1 MTKGQKALDAL
12 IHWSSGSEP
21 DSYPY
26 FKDVFCQVLGYPKDR
41 IKLNDRGLHGIP
53 DMTFFS
59 QDAVPWVVCEVK
71 PEPGRFRSKKEC
83 DEIWDK
89 QLKRYVSAD
98 TVYALLLDPTTIVVV
113 SPDGRQRSPIEL
125 DKVREKDLL
134 DPNGPTTIASLAY
147 AVSAGS
153 AALADFVAGTSPMGY
168 IDVTTDEGREAFY
181 LALRLSA
188 GDFRN
193 YATARVKRFYDAYDE
208 YKTKWDALGGA
219 SMGKTPRLAEQQ
231 RLLKTQ
237 YKESIRLREDVLPFF
252 LAQIGREVPTNETE
266 QLAFVQ
272 KVYSTEAA
280 NLVLARIL
288 FVRFLEDYNLTTRK
302 VSNGGVKKFRDFNRY
317 VQDQYQYL
325 LVSAFQDSKA
335 VYSRMFEESVY
346 DWAQEGDGELSK
358 ILLRVFYRL
367 NAFDFTKVTGD
378 ILGNLYERF
387 LDPATRK
394 DMGEFYTPVFVVD
407 YILEAVGFTK
417 KPGPLLDPA
426 CGSGTFLFR
435 AIEFAI
441 NNFRHKGIPLNDA
454 IQEAVKLVH
463 GLDINTFA
471 AFISQLQVIWYLLP
485 HLTQAGITK
494 LPEFQIY
501 GGIDSLETGSQVSL
515 DEHLMTPRE
524 DEAAAIREARYQYVV
539 GNPPYVRAERLKTK
553 TRWSEYYKE
562 VATGKK
568 DISFYFLYRSL
579 EGGKGPVADINPW
592 LEEEGTMGFI
602 VAFGIADSRAALALR
617 KVILRNH
624 LRELVDLESLSNEV
638 FTSQIAS
645 SRSTV
650 APIIVVAS
658 KKARKDDYH
667 VQVTSPNRATC
678 LHGQKVDLT
687 KAVGSSVSKS
697 TFTDEA
703 VNPFQMFVTKIQSDD
718 VDLIRRLL
726 SNHRLEEFA
735 ERIGSSRRAIQVG
748 VQTGR
753 GKGKIF
759 TGPGEGR
766 FPMAKGSHVHAFVL
780 NSDQISEYVELAK
793 VENDSLW
800 GHPSLMGRPA
810 FALSELGFAPQACQF
825 NMKDVVAQKSC
836 IVFVPSE
843 GCEDFPWDVYLNS
856 RVPRYLFGLVLRS
869 ALFEGTE
876 DLWRAH
882 VNSEAIKLFPVPE
895 AILDEKDTLKSK
907 ARELRGLAKKI
918 LTRWQKIDDQIE
930 QSPKT
935 SLALIPKLR
944 YVNVHDYDIFKTVP
958 VEYQEESGVARLQP
972 VWRNQPTLD
981 YIEGNSKALRV
992 IKYMMDHPDFNLTP
1006 TPSAEIPKD
1015 YEDIATKI
1023 LDADVSRNPDV
1034 KQFNDTLEDAEM
1046 VIAKAFSLT
1055 KKEAAYIKSRLDGQ
1069 PFSAMQPRWPWVPAA
1084 IRETRIYEEDRFA

>member
-1 MTKGQKALDAL
+1 MTKAQKALEAL
-12 IHWSSGSEP
+12 VQWSRGSEP
-21 DSYPY
+21 DSYSY
-26 FKDVFCQVLGYPKDR
+26 FKDVFCQVLGYPKER
-41 IKLNDRGLHGIP
+41 IKINDRGFHGIP
-53 DMTFFS
+53 DITFYS

-71 PEPGRFRSKKEC
+71 PEPGRFRSRKEC
-83 DEIWDK
+83 DETWDK
-89 QLKRYVSAD
+89 QLKRYVTAD

-113 SPDGRQRSPIEL
+113 SPDGKQRSPIEL
-125 DKVREKDLL
+125 DKVNEKDLL
-134 DPNGPTTIASLAY
+134 NPNGPFSIASLAFS
-147 AVSAGS
+147 VSTGS
-153 AALADFVAGTSPMGY
+153 AALVEFIAGTSPMGY
-168 IDVTTDEGREAFY
+168 IDVSSDEGREAFY

-219 SMGKTPRLAEQQ
+219 SMGKTARLAEQQ

-237 YKESIRLREDVLPFF
+237 YKEAIQLREDVLPYF
-252 LAQIGREVPTNETE
+252 LAQIGREVPTDEKQ
-266 QLAFVQ
+266 QLIFVQ

-288 FVRFLEDYNLTTRK
+288 FVRFLEDYQMTTRK
-302 VSNGGVKKFRDFNRY
+302 ISNGGIRKFRDFNSY
-317 VQDQYQYL
+317 VKDQYQYL

-335 VYSRMFEESVY
+335 VYARMFEESVY
-346 DWAQEGDGELSK
+346 DWAQEGDGELSR

-394 DMGEFYTPVFVVD
+394 DMGEFYTPPFVVD

-417 KPGPLLDPA
+417 EPGPLLDPA

-435 AIEFAI
+435 AIEHTI
-441 NNFRHKGIPLNDA
+441 TNFRRKGIPLGDA
-454 IQEAVKLVH
+454 IQEAVKIVH

-494 LPEFQIY
+494 LPEFKIY
-501 GGIDSLETGSQVSL
+501 GGIDSLETGTQVSL

-524 DEAAAIREARYQYVV
+524 DAAAAIRENRYQYVV

-553 TRWSEYYKE
+553 TRWSDYYKE

-579 EGGKGPVADINPW
+579 EGGKGPIADISPW
-592 LEEEGTMGFI
+592 LEEGGTMGFI
-602 VAFGIADSRAALALR
+602 VPFGIADSKAALSLR
-617 KVILRNH
+617 KVILRNN

-658 KKARKDDYH
+658 KKARKDDYA
-667 VQVTSPNRATC
+667 VQVTSPTRATC
-678 LHGQKVDLT
+678 LKGSTIDLS
-687 KAVGSSVSKS
+687 KAIASSVPRS

-703 VNPFQMFVTKIQSDD
+703 LNPFQMFVTKIQSDD
-718 VDLIRRLL
+718 VDLVRKLL
-726 SNHRLEEFA
+726 SNRKLEEFA
-735 ERIGSSRRAIQVG
+735 ERLGPSHRAIQVG

-759 TGPGEGR
+759 PDPGEGR

-780 NSDQISEYVELAK
+780 NSNQISEYVELAK

-800 GHPSLMGRPA
+800 GHPSLLEKPA

-825 NMKDVVAQKSC
+825 SMKDIVAQKSC
-836 IVFVPSE
+836 IVFVPS
-843 GCEDFPWDVYLNS
+843 GDNEDFPWDVYLNS
-856 RVPRYLFGLVLRS
+856 RIPRYLFGLVLRS

-895 AILDEKDTLKSK
+895 ALLAGKDTLKPAAK
-907 ARELRGLAKKI
+907 ELRTLAKRI
-918 LTRWQKIDDQIE
+918 LTRWQEIDDQIAS
-930 QSPKT
+930 SPKV
-935 SLALIPKLR
+935 SLALVPKLR
-944 YVNVHDYDIFKTVP
+944 YVNVHDYDIFKNVP
-958 VEYQEESGVARLQP
+958 VEYQEQAGVARLQP

-981 YIEGNSKALRV
+981 YIEGSPKALRV

-1006 TPSAEIPKD
+1006 SPSAEIPKD
-1015 YEDIATKI
+1015 YDEVASKI
-1023 LDADVSRNPDV
+1023 LEADVSRNPDI
-1034 KQFNDTLEDAEM
+1034 KRFNDTLEETETI
-1046 VIAKAFSLT
+1046 IAKAFSLT
-1055 KKEAAYIKSRLDGQ
+1055 KKDAAHIKARLNAQ
-1069 PFSAMQPRWPWVPAA
+1069 PFSSMEPRWPWIPAA
-1084 IRETRIYEEDRFA
+1084 IRDTRIYEEDRFA